1 MNSKRIRI
9 TNNSSRKVSIIN
21 GDERISLAHG
31 ERVSIYTKAETI
43 TFSYDDSKR
52 MSLKMFK
59 QPHFR
64 RIYDTMYSPGFIL
77 FFDCQIN
84 TADCYNDI
92 IIQEQIFTY
101 GNAVV
106 FAFLKTDIDCK
117 YKLLWK
123 NKLDKTILKLI
134 LYSTE
139 LIWIF
144 FTGLLF
150 LASVSLIFE
159 EFSFGIVILGL
170 TMLLLFI
177 VGIKVFKNHR
187 KFINITDHTQ
197 DILTECNPVIIFNST
212 KHLLH
217 FRSIE

>member
-1 MNSKRIRI
+1 
-9 TNNSSRKVSIIN
+9 
-21 GDERISLAHG
+21 
-31 ERVSIYTKAETI
+31 
-43 TFSYDDSKR
+43 
-52 MSLKMFK
+52 MSLKIFK
-59 QPHFR
+59 YPPLTGR
-64 RIYDTMYSPGFIL
+64 YNIEYAPGFIL

-92 IIQEQIFTY
+92 VIKEQIFNY
-101 GNAVV
+101 GTTVV
-106 FAFLKTDIDCK
+106 FAFLKTDIDCE

-134 LYSTE
+134 LYSTA

-144 FTGLLF
+144 FAGLLF

-187 KFINITDHTQ
+187 EFINITDHTQ
-197 DILTECNPVIIFNST
+197 DILNECNPVIIFNST
-212 KHLLH
+212 KNLLH
-217 FRSIE
+217 FESIE

>member
-1 MNSKRIRI
+1 MNSKKIRI
-9 TNNSSRKVSIIN
+9 TNNSSRKITLIN

-31 ERVSIYTKAETI
+31 ERVSIYTKGETI
-43 TFSYDDSKR
+43 TFSYNDFKR
-52 MSLKMFK
+52 MSIKMFK
-59 QPHFR
+59 YPPLTR
-64 RIYDTMYSPGFIL
+64 RYNIEYAPGFIL

-84 TADCYNDI
+84 TADCHNDI
-92 IIQEQIFTY
+92 VLQEQVFTY
-101 GNAVV
+101 GHTVV
-106 FAFLKTDIDCK
+106 FAFLKTDIDCE

-134 LYSTE
+134 LYSTCF
-139 LIWIF
+139 IWIL

-150 LASVSLIFE
+150 LASISLIFE

-170 TMLLLFI
+170 MMLLFFI

-212 KHLLH
+212 KYLLH
-217 FRSIE
+217 FKSIE